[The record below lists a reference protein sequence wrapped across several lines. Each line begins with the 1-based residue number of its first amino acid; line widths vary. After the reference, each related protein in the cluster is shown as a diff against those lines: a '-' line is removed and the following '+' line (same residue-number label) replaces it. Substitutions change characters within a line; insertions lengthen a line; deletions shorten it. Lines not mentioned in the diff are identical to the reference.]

1 VEKIRQ
7 RLAAQKL
14 ESQRTGELQQLQ
26 DQQKVESKRAVARQE
41 RRQASGTS
49 SRQGTSSS
57 AYADLQ
63 DLQFGS
69 IGNKGAAGLPPLFA
83 RTRTPA
89 RLLEG
94 ELFRLH
100 AS

>member
-1 VEKIRQ
+1 MEKIRQ

-69 IGNKGAAGLPPLFA
+69 IGNKGAAGLPPPIRPDSDA
-83 RTRTPA
+83 GSIA
-89 RLLEG
+89 G
-94 ELFRLH
+94 G
-100 AS
+100 